1 MPSKRRILELLLRD
15 ELIAAVERFDV
26 AVKNRR
32 VRGQLIDA
40 LARSRKAVL
49 VDILGQLP
57 RDRLKQICRELELDD
72 RGRSKA
78 DLVARLLG
86 TVNPISSPVHID
98 HREVEAGGTGVRI
111 RDTKQRSVEMGH
123 SEVGGA
129 GSSGV
134 LIEGTTQRSTEAA
147 VTPHLLS
154 EVALHSFKAA
164 YEPRLIPLQ
173 RFNVIIGRNGSG
185 KSTLLEALQWID
197 TTMRRDA
204 REASDRYHGIRDLV
218 NLRSRSAVPSFGIT
232 LTWSPG
238 ADGAGSLRYQLEV
251 QEDQGTA
258 RIANETLTFLDDSE
272 NTRLRLISTLGPGDR
287 MVWLEPELLW
297 LSMNDPDRL
306 ALAWVDNI
314 KMADPADSPRFVT
327 EFWRRA
333 VFLRLSPNRL
343 QEGSPAT
350 RRSFEPLLDEEGQNL
365 PALLNELSDEQ
376 RASLVE
382 AISEILP
389 GIRDVTVSSAERG
402 RETQVH
408 YSLLEEMHFPGLGGK
423 RPFPIPAWM
432 LSEGTRRITAILA
445 LLVHDPPPTLLC
457 IEEIEN
463 GLDPWTVKAILRHL
477 QDAASC
483 GIQVLLTTHSP
494 WVLDDV
500 PMDSILLVR
509 RRGGDTQYERFASL
523 PEVREFADSV
533 PAGTRYVHLDQEP
546 E

>member
-1 MPSKRRILELLLRD
+1 MR
-15 ELIAAVERFDV
+15 
-26 AVKNRR
+26 
-32 VRGQLIDA
+32 
-40 LARSRKAVL
+40 
-49 VDILGQLP
+49 
-57 RDRLKQICRELELDD
+57 
-72 RGRSKA
+72 
-78 DLVARLLG
+78 
-86 TVNPISSPVHID
+86 
-98 HREVEAGGTGVRI
+98 
-111 RDTKQRSVEMGH
+111 
-123 SEVGGA
+123 
-129 GSSGV
+129 
-134 LIEGTTQRSTEAA
+134 
-147 VTPHLLS
+147 
-154 EVALHSFKAA
+154 SFKAA
-164 YEPRLIPLQ
+164 YEPRPIPLQ
-173 RFNVIIGRNGSG
+173 PFNVIIGRNGSG

-238 ADGAGSLRYQLEV
+238 ADGARSLRYQLEV
-251 QEDQGTA
+251 QEDQETA
-258 RIANETLTFLDDSE
+258 RIANETLTFLDNSE
-272 NTRLRLISTLGPGDR
+272 NTRPRLISTLGPGDR
-287 MVWLEPELLW
+287 TVWLEPESLG
-297 LSMNDPDRL
+297 LSMHEPDRL

-314 KMADPADSPRFVT
+314 KMADPADSLRFVS

-333 VFLRLSPNRL
+333 VFLRLSPSRL

-376 RASLVE
+376 RAALVE

-389 GIRDVTVSSAERG
+389 GIRDVTVSSAEAGRG
-402 RETQVH
+402 ETHVH
-408 YSLLEEMHFPGLGGK
+408 YSLLEEMYFPGGAGK
-423 RPFPIPAWM
+423 KPFPIPAWM

-445 LLVHDPPPTLLC
+445 LLVRDPAPTLLC

-477 QDAASC
+477 QDAASR
-483 GIQVLLTTHSP
+483 GTQVLLTTHSP

-509 RRGGDTQYERFASL
+509 RRGGDTQYEHFASL
-523 PEVREFADSV
+523 AEVREYNDSV
-533 PAGTRYVHLDQEP
+533 PAGTRYVNLDQEP